1 MRDEHP
7 RADQTPQPQ
16 RGSERLRLSAH
27 SENSAGRAAA
37 LPPSGPLLACLERDS
52 RASWAQ
58 AILSGDGA
66 FGTLALAVFIATT
79 VNTIVETGLAI
90 TTVRIRRGPWR
101 AFLHSASVIALVAVS
116 LDASLM
122 TMLVFAYEQ
131 VTSWAI
137 LLFFGPAL
145 AAHSLYRMYR
155 RNVPRRMS
163 LGRRMR
169 CLSANVSFASA
180 LVAALDARDAYTA
193 GHLSS
198 VARYAQ
204 LAARELNLS
213 AEEQELARL
222 CGLVH
227 DIGKVGPYQLGFSK
241 NQDPSRGTS
250 GP

>member
-1 MRDEHP
+1 MGDEHP

-169 CLSANVSFASA
+169 CLSARTF
-180 LVAALDARDAYTA
+180 
-193 GHLSS
+193 HLRAHS
-198 VARYAQ
+198 
-204 LAARELNLS
+204 
-213 AEEQELARL
+213 
-222 CGLVH
+222 
-227 DIGKVGPYQLGFSK
+227 
-241 NQDPSRGTS
+241 
-250 GP
+250 